1 MEMDV
6 NQVQAALPHR
16 YPFLLID
23 RIIALEPGARAVGM
37 KNVTINEQFFN
48 GHFPGRPM
56 MPGVLVLEAMAQ
68 VGGVLLK
75 ASNAGAG
82 RPAILA
88 GMDRV
93 RFRKPVLPGDQLIA
107 EVQLLSLHTD
117 FGKVRAIGRVEGEI
131 VAEAEY
137 QFVFIQRDANAV
149 PASDAAP
156 GVKR

>member
-6 NQVQAALPHR
+6 NQVLALLPHR
-16 YPFLLID
+16 YPFLMLD
-23 RIIALEPGARAVGM
+23 RILELEPGVRAVGL

-68 VGGVLLK
+68 VGGVLLE
-75 ASNAGAG
+75 ASAAGAG
-82 RPAILA
+82 RPAMLA

-93 RFRKPVLPGDQLIA
+93 RFRRPVLPGDQLIA
-107 EVQLLSLHTD
+107 EVQLLRLHQD

-137 QFVFIQRDANAV
+137 QFVFVQRDADAGEGSHA
-149 PASDAAP
+149 AS
-156 GVKR
+156 GG